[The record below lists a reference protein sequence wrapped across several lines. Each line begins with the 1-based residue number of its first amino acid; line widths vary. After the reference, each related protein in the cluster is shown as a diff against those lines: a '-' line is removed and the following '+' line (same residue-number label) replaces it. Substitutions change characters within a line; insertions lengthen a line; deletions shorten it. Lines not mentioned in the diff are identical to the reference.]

1 MPAMLIL
8 LTSMSTLA
16 LLSKAMIAIPSL
28 SLMLS
33 SKTTSSGKRTLR
45 LPGFCR
51 AKTLALRD
59 MALAYVALWWAD
71 CAGSSNVF
79 PLGCHSGCM
88 IILLPSSQFVFQ
100 GLRRRSA
107 VPRATFA
114 ALVGGLGLV
123 LSARWGL
130 WRGLRAEQA
139 LQGGAAWTW
148 CPWCTG
154 AVSHLSMAAGHRP
167 AVHPSA
173 PQDMAGAAQT
183 ALSTRHC
190 PNPAC
195 TLSFSPSA
203 SYTRTPPGRQLQELE
218 RVEKRAKGSRLHSAL
233 GGVATALMVES
244 WSTPPCVLPCSPNW
258 NPGILQIPSS
268 ANPCTLTRFF
278 LLHPMLTKP
287 CTSDSKTFELQKNKT
302 NYC

>member
-59 MALAYVALWWAD
+59 MALAYVALWWAAFAD
-71 CAGSSNVF
+71 CGSSNVF

-114 ALVGGLGLV
+114 ALVGGLGVGFERALGV
-123 LSARWGL
+123 VEGPES
-130 WRGLRAEQA
+130 LRASA
-139 LQGGAAWTW
+139 ARRGCLDLVPVVHGGSKPLIDGGRPKTSRPPF
-148 CPWCTG
+148 CPSGHGRSCCSCTFY
-154 AVSHLSMAAGHRP
+154 L
-167 AVHPSA
+167 
-173 PQDMAGAAQT
+173 
-183 ALSTRHC
+183 
-190 PNPAC
+190 
-195 TLSFSPSA
+195 TLS
-203 SYTRTPPGRQLQELE
+203 
-218 RVEKRAKGSRLHSAL
+218 
-233 GGVATALMVES
+233 
-244 WSTPPCVLPCSPNW
+244 
-258 NPGILQIPSS
+258 
-268 ANPCTLTRFF
+268 
-278 LLHPMLTKP
+278 
-287 CTSDSKTFELQKNKT
+287 
-302 NYC
+302 

>member
-59 MALAYVALWWAD
+59 MALAYVALWWAAFAD
-71 CAGSSNVF
+71 CGSSNVF

-88 IILLPSSQFVFQ
+88 IILLPSSQFVFE

-107 VPRATFA
+107 VTRATFA

-130 WRGLRAEQA
+130 WRGLRALEQA
-139 LQGGAAWTW
+139 VQGGAAWTW

-154 AVSHLSMAAGHRP
+154 AVSHLSMAAGQRP

-173 PQDMAGAAQT
+173 PQDMAGAAPA
-183 ALSTRHC
+183 ALST
-190 PNPAC
+190 
-195 TLSFSPSA
+195 
-203 SYTRTPPGRQLQELE
+203 
-218 RVEKRAKGSRLHSAL
+218 
-233 GGVATALMVES
+233 
-244 WSTPPCVLPCSPNW
+244 
-258 NPGILQIPSS
+258 
-268 ANPCTLTRFF
+268 
-278 LLHPMLTKP
+278 
-287 CTSDSKTFELQKNKT
+287 
-302 NYC
+302 

>member
-59 MALAYVALWWAD
+59 MTLAYVALCWAD
-71 CAGSSNVF
+71 CADCGSSNVF

-88 IILLPSSQFVFQ
+88 IILSPSSQFVFE

-130 WRGLRAEQA
+130 WRGLRASA
-139 LQGGAAWTW
+139 ARRGCLDLVPVVHGGSKPLIDGGRPKTSRPPFCPSGHGRSCSCTFYLTSLSSSCLQ
-148 CPWCTG
+148 PF
-154 AVSHLSMAAGHRP
+154 LF
-167 AVHPSA
+167 
-173 PQDMAGAAQT
+173 
-183 ALSTRHC
+183 
-190 PNPAC
+190 
-195 TLSFSPSA
+195 TL
-203 SYTRTPPGRQLQELE
+203 
-218 RVEKRAKGSRLHSAL
+218 
-233 GGVATALMVES
+233 
-244 WSTPPCVLPCSPNW
+244 N
-258 NPGILQIPSS
+258 
-268 ANPCTLTRFF
+268 
-278 LLHPMLTKP
+278 LLHQDPSRQAAARARK
-287 CTSDSKTFELQKNKT
+287 S
-302 NYC
+302 